1 MTGKPARGLA
11 APAAPPDRTPTLPPI
26 APPSRSPVSRADR
39 DIYTVGRLNREVRLL
54 LDHGLPLL
62 WVEGE
67 ISNLSRPASGH
78 WYFSL
83 KDRDAQVRC
92 AMFRGRNALVRI
104 PPKDGQRVLV
114 RARAGLFEARGEFQ
128 LVVEHLE
135 DAGIGALQRE
145 YELLRARL
153 EAEGLFDPRLKRP
166 LPKAPAT
173 IGVVTSPTGAAV
185 RDILHILRRRFP
197 AARVVIHPA
206 AVQGKEAVPQLLAAV
221 ALAVARAEC
230 DVLIVARGG
239 GSLEDLWAFNDEGLA
254 RALRAAPM
262 PVVTGIGHETDFTIA
277 DFVADVRAPTPSG
290 AAELVTPD
298 GTAWRAAFAAAEV
311 RLQQS
316 AARRLRAEED
326 HLGRLQRRLALTH
339 PGARLQQGAQR
350 LDELEQRL
358 VAHLRL
364 TLTQA
369 QLRAQRLNARL
380 RHASPA
386 LALQRLERRR
396 ALLESRLQTALPR
409 QLEALGRRFGLAH
422 RTLHAVSP
430 LATLDR
436 GYALVTREDG
446 RLLHD
451 AADAPPGTRIEA
463 RLGRGR
469 LRATVDQTL
478 PTDPLEGTA

>member
-1 MTGKPARGLA
+1 LSTR
-11 APAAPPDRTPTLPPI
+11 
-26 APPSRSPVSRADR
+26 PPSLVRADR
-39 DIYTVGRLNREVRLL
+39 DIYSVGRLNREVRML

-67 ISNLSRPASGH
+67 ISNFSRPASGH

-92 AMFRGRNALVRI
+92 AMFRGRNAVLRMT
-104 PPKDGQRVLV
+104 PRDGQRVLV

-135 DAGIGALQRE
+135 DAGIGALRQE
-145 YELLRARL
+145 YELLRAKL
-153 EAEGLFDPRLKRP
+153 EAEGLFDPAHKRP
-166 LPKAPAT
+166 LPKAPGV
-173 IGVVTSPTGAAV
+173 IGVITSPTGAAI

-206 AVQGKEAVPQLLAAV
+206 AVQGKEAVPQLLAAL
-221 ALAVARAEC
+221 ALASARAEC
-230 DVLIVARGG
+230 DVLIMARGG
-239 GSLEDLWAFNDEGLA
+239 GSLEDLWAFNDESLA

-277 DFVADVRAPTPSG
+277 DFVVDVRAPTPSG

-298 GTAWRAAFAAAEV
+298 GAAWRAGFAALDA
-311 RLQQS
+311 RLQQL
-316 AARRLRAEED
+316 AARRLRTGDEQ
-326 HLGRLQRRLALTH
+326 LSRLSRRLALTH
-339 PGARLQQGAQR
+339 PGVRLQQGAQR

-358 VAHLRL
+358 TGRLRL
-364 TLTQA
+364 VLA
-369 QLRAQRLNARL
+369 DARL
-380 RHASPA
+380 RTQRLDARLAQGSPA
-386 LALQRLERRR
+386 LALQRLAQRR
-396 ALLESRLQTALPR
+396 ALLDARLRGALPR
-409 QLEALGRRFGLAH
+409 RLTALAQRHEVAR

-436 GYALVTREDG
+436 GYAIVSRAEDDG
-446 RLLHD
+446 LLRD
-451 AADAPPGTRIEA
+451 TAAAPIGTRIVA

-469 LRATVDQTL
+469 LEAVVT
-478 PTDPLEGTA
+478 GTAPADPPETP

>member
-1 MTGKPARGLA
+1 LTIRP
-11 APAAPPDRTPTLPPI
+11 APPT
-26 APPSRSPVSRADR
+26 RADR
-39 DIYTVGRLNREVRLL
+39 DIYTVGRLNREVRQL

-67 ISNLSRPASGH
+67 ISNFSRPASGH

-92 AMFRGRNALVRI
+92 AMFRGRNAVLRMT
-104 PPKDGQRVLV
+104 PRDGQRVLV

-135 DAGIGALQRE
+135 DAGVGALQRE
-145 YELLRARL
+145 YELLRAKL
-153 EAEGLFDPRLKRP
+153 EAEGLFDPALKRP
-166 LPKAPAT
+166 LPRAPGV

-221 ALAVARAEC
+221 ALASARAEC

-239 GSLEDLWAFNDEGLA
+239 GSLEDLWAFNDESLA

-298 GTAWRAAFAAAEV
+298 GAAWRAGFAALDA
-311 RLQQS
+311 RLQQL
-316 AARRLRAEED
+316 ATRRLRTEGE
-326 HLGRLQRRLALTH
+326 HLARLQRRLALTH

-358 VAHLRL
+358 AGHLRF
-364 TLTQA
+364 TLSEA
-369 QLRAQRLNARL
+369 RLRAQRTIARL
-380 RHASPA
+380 RDASPA
-386 LALQRLERRR
+386 LALQRLGHRH
-396 ALLESRLQTALPR
+396 ALLDARLRASLPARLAALAQR
-409 QLEALGRRFGLAH
+409 HALAG

-430 LATLDR
+430 LATLER
-436 GYALVTREDG
+436 GYAIVLREDG
-446 RLLHD
+446 ELLRD
-451 AADAPPGTRIEA
+451 TADAPVGTRIEA
-463 RLGRGR
+463 RLSRGR
-469 LRATVDQTL
+469 LRATVDEIVPPDT
-478 PTDPLEGTA
+478 PESPA

>member
-1 MTGKPARGLA
+1 MPIRPTPPA
-11 APAAPPDRTPTLPPI
+11 
-26 APPSRSPVSRADR
+26 RADR
-39 DIYTVGRLNREVRLL
+39 DIYSVGRLNREARLL
-54 LDHGLPLL
+54 IDHGLPLL

-92 AMFRGRNALVRI
+92 AMFRGRNALLRFA
-104 PPKDGQRVLV
+104 PRDGQLVLV
-114 RARAGLFEARGEFQ
+114 RAKAGLYEARGEFQ
-128 LVVEHLE
+128 LVVEHME
-135 DAGIGALQRE
+135 DAGAGALQRE
-145 YELLRARL
+145 FERLRAKL

-166 LPKAPAT
+166 LPRAPAT
-173 IGVVTSPTGAAV
+173 IGVVTSPTGAALQ
-185 RDILHILRRRFP
+185 DILHILRRRFP
-197 AARVVIHPA
+197 AARVIVYPA

-221 ALAVARAEC
+221 ARAGERAEC

-239 GSLEDLWAFNDEGLA
+239 GSIEDLWAFNDESLA

-277 DFVADVRAPTPSG
+277 DFVADLRAPTPSG
-290 AAELVTPD
+290 AAELVVPD
-298 GTAWRAAFAAAEV
+298 GAAWRAQFARLEWRLSQAA
-311 RLQQS
+311 S
-316 AARRLRAEED
+316 RRLRAEGE
-326 HLGRLQRRLALTH
+326 HLVRLQRRLALAH
-339 PGARLQQGAQR
+339 PGQRLQQGAQR

-358 VAHLRL
+358 AGALRL
-364 TLTQA
+364 
-369 QLRAQRLNARL
+369 RLAD
-380 RHASPA
+380 SG
-386 LALQRLERRR
+386 LALQRLVARLDRNSPALTLQRLTARR
-396 ALLESRLQTALPR
+396 ALLEARLRSVLQRRLDT
-409 QLEALGRRFGLAH
+409 LGQRLAGAS

-469 LRATVDQTL
+469 LRATVDETL
-478 PTDPLEGTA
+478 PPTPLPDAPLPDAPLPDAPENPA